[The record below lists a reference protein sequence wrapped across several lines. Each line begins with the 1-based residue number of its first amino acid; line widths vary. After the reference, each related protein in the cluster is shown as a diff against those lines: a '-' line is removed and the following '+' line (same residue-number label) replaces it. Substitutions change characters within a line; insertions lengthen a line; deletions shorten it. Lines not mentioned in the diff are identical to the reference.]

1 MKLHPNLI
9 ELFNNKIQNGTLKLL
24 YEEYKTKYVYIKE
37 LELYKGILDINK
49 CNIEKYKSL
58 CKDKSLEING
68 FTITLVW
75 QSGDHEVFN
84 TWINKGHKGYGDSI
98 INLNW
103 GIESFLNIDNQGNDI
118 ILKDKYKISQYKSP
132 RLKYW
137 K

>member
-1 MKLHPNLI
+1 MYCLI
-9 ELFNNKIQNGTLKLL
+9 IGIVVPSLGNFLSIKIPFSCSFCSAN
-24 YEEYKTKYVYIKE
+24 
-37 LELYKGILDINK
+37 
-49 CNIEKYKSL
+49 CFSSSL

-75 QSGDHEVFN
+75 QSGYHEVFN